1 MSEIEAISVLE
12 TRIKYPNSDTYGGM
26 CEAEYQQEAVA
37 LAIEALREKREREK
51 GCGFCNTG
59 AHRILS
65 NALYCPRCGKRLEEK
80 NGGENHNG

>member
-1 MSEIEAISVLE
+1 MNEIERAIENFKDFLYADVGKGDLQIESIE
-12 TRIKYPNSDTYGGM
+12 I
-26 CEAEYQQEAVA
+26 A
-37 LAIEALREKREREK
+37 LAAIREKQEREK